1 MNIYKVAIQNML
13 QRRLRS
19 ALTLIGIVIGIA
31 AIVSIITISQGLE
44 NSISDQLDSIG
55 SDIMFIRAKGSAF
68 SAGLTTG
75 VTLSE
80 KDLEEVERTNGVS
93 EVSGYGYNGGKISFN
108 DLTKYY
114 FVAGMPTENDRFPLV
129 KRATTYTI
137 MKGRWFE
144 PGDRNRAIV
153 AYDYSTNKLFDK
165 PVQLGDKI
173 EVEDKKFTVI
183 GFLDQIGNSAD
194 DSIIW
199 LPHDTYTDL
208 YDIGDNYGIILAA
221 ASKGEDVKTVS
232 ARIIDNLRDFRGL
245 DEGKEDFE
253 VETPQ
258 DLAAGFDTI
267 LTIVNTVVI
276 GLASISL
283 IVGSV
288 GIMNTM
294 FTTVLQRTREIGIMK
309 ALGARRKDIML
320 LFMLESGVYGFIGGL
335 IGILVGV
342 SFALFVETFFA
353 QFLGPRWLLIEIQ
366 PWFLLGSLTFSFLL
380 GCISG
385 LIPAVQAA
393 KMNPVD
399 SLRYE

>member
-1 MNIYKVAIQNML
+1 MNIYKIALQNMV

-19 ALTLIGIVIGIA
+19 ALTLVGIIIGIA

-44 NSISDQLDSIG
+44 NSITSQLDSIG
-55 SDIMFIRAKGSAF
+55 SDILFIRPKGSAF
-68 SAGLTTG
+68 AAGLSTG
-75 VTLSE
+75 ITLSE
-80 KDLEEVERTNGVS
+80 NDFQEIERTSGVN
-93 EVSGYGYNGGKISFN
+93 EVSAYGYNSGKITFN

-114 FVAGMPTENDRFPLV
+114 FVAGMPTEKDRFPLV
-129 KRATTYTI
+129 KRATTYTL

-144 PGDRNRAIV
+144 PGDRNRAIL
-153 AYDYSTNKLFDK
+153 AYDYSTSKLFEK
-165 PVQLGDKI
+165 PVEIGDKI
-173 EVEDKKFTVI
+173 KVEGKKYTVI

-194 DSIIW
+194 DSILW
-199 LPHDTYTDL
+199 LPYDTYKDL
-208 YDIGDNYGIILAA
+208 YDIGDNYGIILA
-221 ASKGEDVKTVS
+221 SVNTGESVERVS
-232 ARIIDNLRDFRGL
+232 ESITKNLRDFRGL

-253 VETPQ
+253 VETPS

-283 IVGSV
+283 LVGSV

-294 FTTVLQRTREIGIMK
+294 FTTVLQRTKEIGIMK
-309 ALGARRKDIML
+309 ALGARRKDIL
-320 LFMLESGVYGFIGGL
+320 QLFMLESGVYGLIGGL

-342 SFALFVETFFA
+342 SFAIFVEIFFA
-353 QFLGPRWLLIEIQ
+353 QFLGPRWLLIEIK
-366 PWFLLGSLTFSFLL
+366 PWFLLGALIFSFVL

-385 LIPAVQAA
+385 LIPALQAA